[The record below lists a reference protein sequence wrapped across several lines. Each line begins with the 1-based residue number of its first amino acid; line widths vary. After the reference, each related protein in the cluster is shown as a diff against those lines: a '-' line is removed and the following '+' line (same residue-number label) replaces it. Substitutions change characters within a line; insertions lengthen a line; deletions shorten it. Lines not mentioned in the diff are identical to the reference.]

1 MGMNVAI
8 PQQLEEFIHEQVRS
22 GRYGDADAVV
32 RDGLRLL
39 QEREQSRVGRLDELK
54 SLVQS
59 GIDSGVAAEFDLAAL
74 KRKAR
79 EERLARRD
87 RI

>member
-1 MGMNVAI
+1 MGMSVAI
-8 PQQLEEFIHEQVRS
+8 PRQLEEFIHEQVRS

-39 QEREQSRVGRLDELK
+39 QQREQSRVERLDELK
-54 SLVQS
+54 ALVQA

-74 KRKAR
+74 KQKAR
-79 EERLARRD
+79 KERLTRRD
-87 RI
+87 CI

>member
-39 QEREQSRVGRLDELK
+39 QERTRSRVERLDELK
-54 SLVQS
+54 SLVQA
-59 GIDSGVAAEFDLAAL
+59 GLDSGVAEEFDLAAL
-74 KRKAR
+74 KQKAR
-79 EERLARRD
+79 KERVARRD
-87 RI
+87 GI

>member
-8 PQQLEEFIHEQVRS
+8 PRQLEEFIHEQVRS

-39 QEREQSRVGRLDELK
+39 QQREQSRVERLDELK
-54 SLVQS
+54 ALVQA
-59 GIDSGVAAEFDLAAL
+59 GIDSGVATEFDLAAL
-74 KRKAR
+74 KQKAR
-79 EERLARRD
+79 KERLTRRD
-87 RI
+87 CI